1 MRFVR
6 IWTVPESHVA
16 GLAIAIALNPV
27 REGVYRRGFR
37 CDEQLIQEY
46 QIVCENRD
54 LAKLPCLLTP
64 IVQLR

>member
-1 MRFVR
+1 
-6 IWTVPESHVA
+6 
-16 GLAIAIALNPV
+16 LAIAIALNPV